1 MDIGSK
7 KMRRYWISKDQI
19 QNEPALSQGAQSVWF
34 DGDQFHH
41 IFIVCR
47 QIVGHQFEV
56 LTEDS
61 IAYLVQVTE
70 VGKKK
75 ASAKILS
82 QRKIEPLPRP
92 YINLALSI
100 PRFPVFDAICE
111 KAVELGVHKI
121 SPFVSDFSF
130 VREIKEFPEN
140 KIERLGKIVLSSTQQ
155 SGRGDLMKIDPATNF
170 AQIIKNIGPNDFAFF
185 AYEGDTQTNIRQEI
199 SRLKSQH
206 AQTPDNIWIFVGSE
220 GGFSIAEVKQLTDLG
235 LHPVT
240 LGSQILRVE
249 TACMTLVSILKY
261 EFGLME

>member
-1 MDIGSK
+1 
-7 KMRRYWISKDQI
+7 MRRYWISKDQI
-19 QNEPALSQGAQSVWF
+19 ASGEGQSEYVHF
-34 DGDQFHH
+34 DGDQHHH
-41 IFIVCR
+41 IFVVCR

-61 IAYLVQVTE
+61 MAYLVQVTE
-70 VGKKK
+70 VQKKK
-75 ASAKILS
+75 SLAKILS

-111 KAVELGVHKI
+111 KAVEMGVHKI
-121 SPFVSDFSF
+121 APFVSDFSF
-130 VREIKEFPEN
+130 VRETKDFPEN
-140 KIERLGKIVLSSTQQ
+140 KISRLEKIVLSSTQQ
-155 SGRGDLMKIDPATNF
+155 SGRGDLMKIDTATSF
-170 AQIIKNIGPNDFAFF
+170 DQIVKNIGPAGGQPNDFSFF
-185 AYEGDTQTNIRQEI
+185 AYEGDTQTNLRQEI
-199 SRLKSQH
+199 SRLKAQH
-206 AQTPDNIWIFVGSE
+206 TQTPDNIWIFVGSE
-220 GGFSIAEVKQLTDLG
+220 GGFSVPEVKRLTDLG

>member
-1 MDIGSK
+1 MNGLDTGYR

-19 QNEPALSQGAQSVWF
+19 ADSNVVF
-34 DGDQFHH
+34 DGDQHHH

-47 QIVGHQFEV
+47 QIVGHHFEV

-61 IAYLVQVTE
+61 MAYLVEVTE
-70 VGKKK
+70 VAKKK

-82 QRKIEPLPRP
+82 SRKIDPLPHP

-111 KAVELGVHKI
+111 KAVEMGVHKI

-130 VREIKEFPEN
+130 VRETKEFPEN
-140 KIERLGKIVLSSTQQ
+140 KIERLGKIVLSATQQ
-155 SGRGDLMKIDPATNF
+155 SGRGDLMKIDPATNLD
-170 AQIIKNIGPNDFAFF
+170 QIIKNIGPNDFCFF
-185 AYEGDTQTNIRQEI
+185 AYEGDTQTDLRREI
-199 SRLKSQH
+199 SRLKTKHTQ
-206 AQTPDNIWIFVGSE
+206 PPENIWIFVGSE
-220 GGFSIAEVKQLTDLG
+220 GGFSVPEVKKLTDLG

>member
-1 MDIGSK
+1 MNGLDTGYR

-19 QNEPALSQGAQSVWF
+19 ADSTVYF
-34 DGDQFHH
+34 DGDQHHH

-47 QIVGHQFEV
+47 QIVGHTFEV

-61 IAYLVQVTE
+61 MAYVVEVTE

-75 ASAKILS
+75 AAAKILS
-82 QRKIEPLPRP
+82 SRKIEPLPRP
-92 YINLALSI
+92 YIHLALSI
-100 PRFPVFDAICE
+100 PRFPVFDSICE
-111 KAVELGVHKI
+111 KAVEMGVHKI
-121 SPFVSDFSF
+121 APFVSEFSF

-140 KIERLGKIVLSSTQQ
+140 KIERLGKIVLSATQQ
-155 SGRGDLMKIDPATNF
+155 SGRGDLMKIDPAVHLDQF
-170 AQIIKNIGPNDFAFF
+170 IEKIDPKDFCFFAF
-185 AYEGDTQTNIRQEI
+185 EGNTQTSLQKEI
-199 SRLKSQH
+199 SRLKNKQPQ
-206 AQTPDNIWIFVGSE
+206 APENIWIFVGSE
-220 GGFSIAEVKQLTDLG
+220 GGFSAAEVKKLTDLG